1 MKRHAVSS
9 PLTLAALV
17 AVALVLLLAVAL
29 LLPRLVP
36 GPGGRDEAG
45 KGSTAPAT
53 PPPGTSPGPGGERWS
68 PQPGRQWQWQLA
80 GTPSAVRGVGI
91 YGMDGQETPEQAVRD
106 FADRGMHTIC
116 YFSAGSVEDWRP
128 DADRFPD
135 EVISKPLDGWK
146 GESWLDI
153 RRLDVLLPIQAARMD
168 DCVRKGFD
176 AVEADNVDG
185 YVNDTGFPLTAEDQ
199 LRYNRAL
206 ARLAH
211 ERGLSIGLKNDMDQ
225 IAELEPDFDFAI
237 NEECFRYDEC
247 EAYRPFVAAGKA
259 VFNVEYEET
268 PGRCEKAR
276 ELGITSMLKNLDLDA
291 WRRPC

>member
-1 MKRHAVSS
+1 MKRRTVSS
-9 PLTLAALV
+9 PVTLLLV

-36 GPGGRDEAG
+36 GPGARDEAG
-45 KGSTAPAT
+45 SPSTGPSGSAPAR
-53 PPPGTSPGPGGERWS
+53 PGERWS
-68 PQPGRQWQWQLA
+68 PEPGRQWQWQLA
-80 GTPSAVRGVGI
+80 GTPSAVGGVGI
-91 YGMDGQETPEQAVRD
+91 YGMDGQETPEQSVRD

-135 EVISKPLDGWK
+135 AVIGKPMDGWR

-153 RRLDVLLPIQAARMD
+153 RRLDGLLPIQAARMD
-168 DCVRKGFD
+168 ECVRKGFD

-185 YVNDTGFPLTAEDQ
+185 YVNDTGFPLSAEDQ

-206 ARLAH
+206 AKLAH
-211 ERGLSIGLKNDMDQ
+211 DRGLSIGLKNDMDQ
-225 IAELEPDFDFAI
+225 IAQLEPDFDFAI

-247 EAYRPFVAAGKA
+247 EAYRPFVEAGKA

-268 PGRCEKAR
+268 PARCEKAR
-276 ELGITSMLKNLDLDA
+276 DLGITSMLKNMDLDA